1 MSVIDILFRV
11 DSICKKYDKYD
22 VEKLRSE
29 NASSDDAFARL
40 YAAFESQVEA
50 TLRKSEVA
58 AVETNRAAAV
68 AMNAEVRRT
77 KARLMD
83 ELPKL
88 KKLAQKKVK
97 GLTKEELEAR
107 VDLVLA
113 LPERIQA
120 IPDST
125 TAGPKGWEV
134 SSSHKN
140 IKFDSD
146 GNFDDE
152 FFQQTEESSQYR
164 QEFEMRKMKQD
175 QGLDIISEGLDV
187 LKNLAKDMN
196 EELDRQ
202 VPLMDEIEEKV
213 DKNASD
219 LRNTNVRLKETV
231 NRVRSSRNFCID
243 ITLMCILLGIAFYL
257 YNPSLAKA
265 KDPGFY
271 GYLRSDH
278 QAITQARISGEREDN
293 RRR

>member
-40 YAAFESQVEA
+40 YAAFESKLKPLSGSVFFFF
-50 TLRKSEVA
+50 LFYYFPFKSEVA

-125 TAGPKGWEV
+125 TAGPKAG
-134 SSSHKN
+134 
-140 IKFDSD
+140 KF
-146 GNFDDE
+146 
-152 FFQQTEESSQYR
+152 
-164 QEFEMRKMKQD
+164 
-175 QGLDIISEGLDV
+175 IIS
-187 LKNLAKDMN
+187 
-196 EELDRQ
+196 
-202 VPLMDEIEEKV
+202 
-213 DKNASD
+213 
-219 LRNTNVRLKETV
+219 
-231 NRVRSSRNFCID
+231 
-243 ITLMCILLGIAFYL
+243 
-257 YNPSLAKA
+257 
-265 KDPGFY
+265 
-271 GYLRSDH
+271 
-278 QAITQARISGEREDN
+278 
-293 RRR
+293 

>member
-88 KKLAQKKVK
+88 KKLAQKKREFK
-97 GLTKEELEAR
+97 PYQIAQR
-107 VDLVLA
+107 QD
-113 LPERIQA
+113 PR
-120 IPDST
+120 
-125 TAGPKGWEV
+125 AGKF
-134 SSSHKN
+134 HLIN
-140 IKFDSD
+140 IKFESD

-257 YNPSLAKA
+257 YNVL
-265 KDPGFY
+265 
-271 GYLRSDH
+271 
-278 QAITQARISGEREDN
+278 T
-293 RRR
+293 